1 MLKNSSPDANT
12 WRLEA
17 EGSSPTH
24 CPSLCGFF
32 RMDNVEGFLLS
43 SLPYSTSDETKQS
56 GNGKLFPCSMR
67 FILSRRHLIRARR
80 LLAGSFFIL
89 CKFKEGRVSFKY
101 VNKRPF
107 FMVTIWRDRWV
118 TKPQDKTKKAG
129 SSFLSKLGGGWGW
142 GGVACERQ
150 TFLLAHRRGGTC
162 QRRGV
167 RRNVCRSQVRGGEE
181 RGEKRARKGKVRVW
195 VRVRRSPCYVVLRN
209 VI

>member
-1 MLKNSSPDANT
+1 
-12 WRLEA
+12 
-17 EGSSPTH
+17 
-24 CPSLCGFF
+24 
-32 RMDNVEGFLLS
+32 MDNVEGFLLS

-118 TKPQDKTKKAG
+118 TKPGDKTKKAG

-142 GGVACERQ
+142 GWGWGSLRTAGVSP
-150 TFLLAHRRGGTC
+150 
-162 QRRGV
+162 
-167 RRNVCRSQVRGGEE
+167 RS
-181 RGEKRARKGKVRVW
+181 
-195 VRVRRSPCYVVLRN
+195 SPLRN
-209 VI
+209 VSAAMSEEKRLSFAG